1 MKRNK
6 TIAWACLII
15 AGLVEFV
22 WAYFMKLSHGF
33 TELIPTVL
41 SIFFILVSFLLLERG
56 VRVFGIGLSY
66 AVFTGLGIAGTA
78 IIGIIAL
85 GESAGILK
93 IISLIVLLCG
103 IIGLKLCDEKE
114 DTES

>member
-1 MKRNK
+1 MNK
-6 TIAWACLII
+6 DKKIAWVYLII

-33 TELIPTVL
+33 TELIP
-41 SIFFILVSFLLLERG
+41 SILAVFFIAVSFVCLERG

-85 GESAGILK
+85 GESTSFLK
-93 IISLIVLLCG
+93 IISIIVLLCG

-114 DTES
+114 DSES